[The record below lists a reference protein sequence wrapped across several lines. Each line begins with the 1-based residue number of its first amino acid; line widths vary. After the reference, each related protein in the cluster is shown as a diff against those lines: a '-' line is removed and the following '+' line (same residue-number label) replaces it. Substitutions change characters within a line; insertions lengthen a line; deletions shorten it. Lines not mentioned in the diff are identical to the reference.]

1 MLGGIGGRSSFAVG
15 CALAAL
21 IAGCGS
27 GTQLG
32 AHRAAS
38 TAAAQPATT
47 QTTAPGQAQ
56 RPEAGFA
63 PNPYPELGSPGA
75 HPGAHVTR
83 LIVRDVKRG
92 SGPAVRPGDSVYADY
107 IEANYI
113 TGLKFLRAWDHHQ
126 FGTENLLLR
135 VPDWME
141 GLVEGMTGMRPG
153 GRRVIIVPPR
163 LSDHNDT
170 DRRGRSLDTTVYWD
184 VVLRKVDRPNG

>member
-1 MLGGIGGRSSFAVG
+1 MLGGLGGRTCLAVG

-32 AHRAAS
+32 APRAAS
-38 TAAAQPATT
+38 RASSRPATT
-47 QTTAPGQAQ
+47 QSTTPAAA
-56 RPEAGFA
+56 PEAGFA
-63 PNPYPELGSPGA
+63 PNPYHELGSPGP

-83 LIVRDVKRG
+83 LIVREIKRG

-113 TGLKFLRAWDHHQ
+113 TGLKFLRAWDHHR
-126 FGTENLLLR
+126 FGTENMLLR

-141 GLVEGMTGMRPG
+141 GLVQGMTGMRPG